1 MKMRFNEGDIL
12 SINDIHYVVKGCLE
26 FSSKKGG
33 SWPEY
38 YMTRLSDGVEFWLSV
53 DDKCLLWEVLSSTPN
68 LSGYEVIES
77 GVEIVKKAIGDVDC
91 EVGDT
96 AEYKDYSKRDERSYI
111 SVEKWDDET
120 EYSSGSMVSPSKIKI
135 VKKGD
140 PKKKEEKQKSGV
152 WKYILMI
159 LALFLGFK
167 FCGSSSS
174 TPPTIESVLSEN
186 GRYIVETYLTGAD
199 KEYAQIYRRST
210 SGASIDGVTKEIIAH
225 IEGNTTQVIENPVD
239 SSSVII
245 VTPDEF
251 CVVYRDSI
259 TNKTLVHLCDKDW
272 MTDNSSVPLYHANSS
287 TEEFAK
293 SLHVYNTYGADSLDN
308 SNSNNHH
315 HRRHSHIFTALFF
328 RNMSTNGR
336 YNDYSRSVRQE
347 SVNSRSSSG
356 GGHGGWGK

>member
-1 MKMRFNEGDIL
+1 MKMRFNEDDIIT
-12 SINDIHYVVKGCLE
+12 INDTYYVVKGILE

-38 YMTRLSDGVEFWLSV
+38 YMMRLPDDVEFWLSV
-53 DDKCLLWEVLSSTPN
+53 DDECLLWKVLRYTPN

-96 AEYKDYSKRDERSYI
+96 AEYKDYCKRDERSYI

-120 EYSSGSMVSPSKIKI
+120 EYSSGSKVDPSKIQI
-135 VKKGD
+135 VKKG
-140 PKKKEEKQKSGV
+140 KKNLGLL
-152 WKYILMI
+152 KYLLVII
-159 LALFLGFK
+159 VAVLGFEY
-167 FCGSSSS
+167 CSSSSS
-174 TPPTIESVLSEN
+174 TPPTIESGLSEN
-186 GRYIVETYLTGAD
+186 SKYTVKTYLTGVD
-199 KEYAQIYRRST
+199 KEYAQVFSST
-210 SGASIDGVTKEIIAH
+210 RGASIDVVTKDIIAH

-293 SLHVYNTYGADSLDN
+293 SLHVYNTYGADSLDS

-315 HRRHSHIFTALFF
+315 HRRYGHIFTALFF
-328 RNMSTNGR
+328 SNMRNSGR
-336 YNDYSRSVRQE
+336 YNDFSKSVRQS